1 MLQAPRRCLQALRSC
16 EDACEEQPLHWSAK
30 QTLAMIQLCSTS
42 VAANPDADVS
52 TLKPE
57 LKQALDD
64 FVAQNKIVLFM
75 KGTQQ
80 VNFDNSCGW

>member
-1 MLQAPRRCLQALRSC
+1 
-16 EDACEEQPLHWSAK
+16 
-30 QTLAMIQLCSTS
+30 MIQPCLIS
-42 VAANPDADVS
+42 VAANPEADVS
-52 TLKPE
+52 TLMPE

-80 VNFDNSCGW
+80 VNSKTSCGW